1 MFVRRLWQLCPKLDT
16 LIGTH
21 IVFNT
26 LCIPPEHTPLRT
38 LIHTRDLLEG
48 SNSGLII
55 LLWNYAKHAK
65 ANLRPLN
72 GRLRGEM
79 RWSENTWAGLYT
91 TNPLLV
97 ATMLRDLVDT
107 CEILGYG
114 ALDADGVDARDFLHN
129 LNPSSGFE
137 CVSPHS
143 A

>member
-21 IVFNT
+21 ILSNT
-26 LCIPPEHTPLRT
+26 LCIPLEHTPLRT

-48 SNSGLII
+48 SNSGLL
-55 LLWNYAKHAK
+55 LLWDYAKHAK
-65 ANLRPLN
+65 ANLRPLD
-72 GRLRGEM
+72 GGLRGEM

-91 TNPLLV
+91 TNPPVVAAVLRSLV
-97 ATMLRDLVDT
+97 ET

-129 LNPSSGFE
+129 LNPSSGPE
-137 CVSPHS
+137 GVSAHS
-143 A
+143 T